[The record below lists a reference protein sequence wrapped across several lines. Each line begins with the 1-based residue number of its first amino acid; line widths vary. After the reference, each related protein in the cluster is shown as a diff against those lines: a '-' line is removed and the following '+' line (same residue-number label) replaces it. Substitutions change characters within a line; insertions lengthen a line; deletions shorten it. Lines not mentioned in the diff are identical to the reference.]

1 MREMGAYDIKFS
13 GGEITLRDDLS
24 EIIQHARKKYLNVV
38 LLNNMYKL
46 DRNVIDCIKEYGIG
60 SIETTIFSLQ
70 EDIHDEF
77 VGVKGALKATLNNI
91 HMLKLIGINIL
102 VKTWVIKKNFHELET
117 MSEFFMKNGYNF
129 NIHTQIYDNLKRVRT
144 LPPELELNK
153 KEYVKA
159 LYLSDKSL
167 RRKFPLYHQ
176 DESKLCKEFSSSL
189 SMC

>member
-1 MREMGAYDIKFS
+1 
-13 GGEITLRDDLS
+13 
-24 EIIQHARKKYLNVV
+24 
-38 LLNNMYKL
+38 MYKL

-77 VGVKGALKATLNNI
+77 AGVKGVLKATLNNI

-144 LPPELELNK
+144 LPRN
-153 KEYVKA
+153 
-159 LYLSDKSL
+159 
-167 RRKFPLYHQ
+167 
-176 DESKLCKEFSSSL
+176 
-189 SMC
+189 

>member
-1 MREMGAYDIKFS
+1 
-13 GGEITLRDDLS
+13 
-24 EIIQHARKKYLNVV
+24 
-38 LLNNMYKL
+38 MYKL

-102 VKTWVIKKNFHELET
+102 VKTWIIKKNFHELET